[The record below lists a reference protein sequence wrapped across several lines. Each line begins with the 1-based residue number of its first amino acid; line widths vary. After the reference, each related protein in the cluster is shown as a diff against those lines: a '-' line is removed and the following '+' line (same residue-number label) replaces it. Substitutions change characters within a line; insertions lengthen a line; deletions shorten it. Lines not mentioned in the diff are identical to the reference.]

1 VKIIIIKGVELIQI
15 SQDIRYEV
23 FVQEQGIPLHLDL
36 DGMDINS
43 YHLLVYIDD
52 VAIGVARLTFGEN
65 NHAVMARVAIK
76 KPYRGKGIAT
86 KLVESL
92 IAKATQL
99 GISNIEV
106 HAHEYLK
113 EYYESFG
120 FHYIKRVEK
129 VGEHQLIQLCLT
141 QPNT

>member
-1 VKIIIIKGVELIQI
+1 MKIIIIKGVELIQI

-52 VAIGVARLTFGEN
+52 VAIGVARLTLGEN

-76 KPYRGKGIAT
+76 N
-86 KLVESL
+86 L
-92 IAKATQL
+92 I
-99 GISNIEV
+99 E
-106 HAHEYLK
+106 EK
-113 EYYESFG
+113 ELLQNLLN
-120 FHYIKRVEK
+120 H
-129 VGEHQLIQLCLT
+129 
-141 QPNT
+141 